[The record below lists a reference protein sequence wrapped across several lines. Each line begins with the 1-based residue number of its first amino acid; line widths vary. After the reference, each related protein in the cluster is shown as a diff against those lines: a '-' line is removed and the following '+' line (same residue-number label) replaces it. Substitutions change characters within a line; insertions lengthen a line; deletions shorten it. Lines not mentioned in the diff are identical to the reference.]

1 MPPSE
6 ERRKRP
12 INRGPN
18 QRTAHTRGTVSF
30 LDPPT
35 RLVTGLRSVCEK
47 LLLAKTRENV
57 PPLKMPEPSEHVTGM
72 TNVFWVAL
80 RSQVVYRTDLL
91 DSQLWCK
98 NRFEDCGCQ
107 KSFWTTAIYA
117 IGM

>member
-6 ERRKRP
+6 EEEEAP

-72 TNVFWVAL
+72 TNVFCVAL
-80 RSQVVYRTDLL
+80 RSQVV
-91 DSQLWCK
+91 
-98 NRFEDCGCQ
+98 
-107 KSFWTTAIYA
+107 
-117 IGM
+117 